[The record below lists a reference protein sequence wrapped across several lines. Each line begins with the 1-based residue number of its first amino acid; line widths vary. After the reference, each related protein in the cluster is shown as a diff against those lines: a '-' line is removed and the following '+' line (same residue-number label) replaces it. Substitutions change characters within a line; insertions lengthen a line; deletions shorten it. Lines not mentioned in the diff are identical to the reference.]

1 MPMGGFWARAQ
12 GATAARAEAE
22 GWTDSD
28 CFAAQLQSSF
38 LSYTSSSRSPDVYGN
53 RYSSTCPEH
62 AVHNAPWN
70 DWVPPS
76 KSGVLFQ
83 RAQVGRAP
91 DRVQQRVRVR
101 LCSSADAKGLERSVI
116 AFASVDDC
124 YPSGKSLCLRR
135 GASILASLTLDCLQ
149 IAHAGGR
156 FVQLAPRGPADVK
169 IFLWFDTDA
178 RMLKFRKKIAA

>member
-1 MPMGGFWARAQ
+1 MPMGGFWDRAH

-38 LSYTSSSRSPDVYGN
+38 LSYTSSPRSPESPDVCGSL
-53 RYSSTCPEH
+53 YSPEH

-76 KSGVLFQ
+76 KSRELF
-83 RAQVGRAP
+83 RSAHVGRTQ

-101 LCSSADAKGLERSVI
+101 LCSSADAKGLEQSVI

-124 YPSGKSLCLRR
+124 YSSGKSLCLRR

-149 IAHAGGR
+149 FSYSGGR
-156 FVQLAPRGPADVK
+156 FIQLAPRRMTDVK